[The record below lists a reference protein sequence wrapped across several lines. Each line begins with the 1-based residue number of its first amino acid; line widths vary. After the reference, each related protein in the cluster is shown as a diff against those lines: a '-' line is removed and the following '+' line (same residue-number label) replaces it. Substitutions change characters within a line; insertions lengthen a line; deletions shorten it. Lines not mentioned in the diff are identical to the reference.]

1 MPAYDIAQID
11 ITDHDGYQAYLA
23 GFMPIFE
30 RHGGKLLATSRQALQ
45 VWEGEWSA
53 PGAVIMQFP
62 SKQAAEAWHDDPEYR
77 ELAKIRHAT
86 ARTNLVLIDGV

>member
-1 MPAYDIAQID
+1 MPAYVIAQID
-11 ITDHDGYQAYLA
+11 ITDRDGYQAYLA

-53 PGAVIMQFP
+53 PDAVIMQFP